1 MYEDQ
6 NIITIEPAQMIEKAA
21 VLKEQGYRLVQ
32 MCCNT
37 MGDTFEL
44 SYTFDK
50 NLKMTNFRMVIP
62 QEMEIMSISHIFP
75 PAFLY
80 ENEMKDLF
88 GVKITHITVD
98 FNGTLYKLSVPT
110 PFNPPKEK
118 PVEEAPVEVKEEA
131 PVETVAATPTDE
143 KSEEEA

>member
-6 NIITIEPAQMIEKAA
+6 NIISIEPTQLVEKAA
-21 VLKEQGYRLVQ
+21 NLKEQGYRLVQ
-32 MCCNT
+32 ICCNT
-37 MGDTFEL
+37 MGDAFEL

-50 NLKMTNFRMVIP
+50 NIKMTNFRMVIP
-62 QEMEIMSISHIFP
+62 QDLEIMSISHIFP

-98 FNGTLYKLSVPT
+98 FKGTLYKVSVPT

-118 PVEEAPVEVKEEA
+118 PAVEEKEEIST
-131 PVETVAATPTDE
+131 EE